1 MAHTIINS
9 ALENPHTETQS
20 YKLGPLS
27 PLPTDGLN
35 MANNCHDAT
44 NSLSYASYCHL
55 VFWAQFEEEERA
67 FYEEEQ

>member
-1 MAHTIINS
+1 
-9 ALENPHTETQS
+9 
-20 YKLGPLS
+20 
-27 PLPTDGLN
+27 